1 MNKKDRLEYMKKR
14 FPQLESEAVD
24 AVLPFTDEDVKDELS
39 LLEGYREY
47 KRDRREHINSDEI

>member
-39 LLEGYREY
+39 LLEGIEY
-47 KRDRREHINSDEI
+47 KQDRREHINSDEI